1 MAAAPAKTSMR
12 PARGVDA
19 PLQLSIW
26 KWKNSERARA
36 DTSRRAEVHRGRRR
50 SSAAAQSVGE
60 EEEGHGTVVSNVSA
74 AL

>member
-26 KWKNSERARA
+26 KWKNSERARRHVE
-36 DTSRRAEVHRGRRR
+36 TRRGPPRTPSLERRGTV
-50 SSAAAQSVGE
+50 SGWE